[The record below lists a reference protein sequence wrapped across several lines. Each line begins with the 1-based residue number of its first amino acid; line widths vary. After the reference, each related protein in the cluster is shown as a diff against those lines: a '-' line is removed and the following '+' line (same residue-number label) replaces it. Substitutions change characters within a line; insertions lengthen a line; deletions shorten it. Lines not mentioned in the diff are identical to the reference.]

1 MLSLRYRRRRFADV
15 TGTRVSLDSEIAA
28 VSVNHRY
35 LVARNLGPLPVAVV
49 EVKGLAD
56 VLPAHLRPLMALG
69 LRKQSMSKY
78 AALLLQLG
86 RALH

>member
-1 MLSLRYRRRRFADV
+1 MVYCRRH
-15 TGTRVSLDSEIAA
+15 GISRVSLDSDITA

-35 LVARNLGPLPVAVV
+35 LFARHFGPLPVAVL
-49 EVKGLAD
+49 EVKGLVEA
-56 VLPAHLRPLMALG
+56 LPGHLRPLMAMG

-78 AALLLQLG
+78 AALILQLS